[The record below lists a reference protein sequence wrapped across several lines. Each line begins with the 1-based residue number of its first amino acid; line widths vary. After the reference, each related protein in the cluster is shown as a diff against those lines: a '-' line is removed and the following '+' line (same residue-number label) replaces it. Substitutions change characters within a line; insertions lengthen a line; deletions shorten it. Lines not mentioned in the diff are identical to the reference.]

1 MDHDTPLVSSV
12 FAHPLRIDEVT
23 PEAVMERLS
32 YRLSRIVGT
41 GRQWSY
47 HGVSSRTLIDVRTLK
62 AYVQGTACPNLVKYK
77 RLLAV
82 LGPEI
87 GTELNVM
94 KGWLPRSDAVPP
106 EAVDLVD
113 LYHELKR
120 ARNIIHSVLEL
131 PETEDDTAQDSA
143 RSHKLA
149 EMMDAGDLDDVVTDE
164 MIDTLPEFRQVI
176 KVEEIG
182 TAAVASRLS
191 YRLRRMVGPGR
202 RWEIGEVAEATAI
215 DRRTL
220 QSYLDGIAC
229 PNLSR
234 YLRLGYLLGPEIGVE
249 LARMIGWEPR
259 FAPVVKLSRHEL
271 QRLADSLAHAQGAI
285 RDTVSAD
292 SIDSSAPRLIRRG
305 DRIE

>member
-1 MDHDTPLVSSV
+1 MEVDTPQIASI
-12 FAHPLRIDEVT
+12 FPHPLQIEEIT

-94 KGWLPRSDAVPP
+94 KGWLPRSDTVPP
-106 EAVDLVD
+106 EAIDLVE
-113 LYHELKR
+113 LYLELNR
-120 ARNIIHSVLEL
+120 AHNIINSVLEL
-131 PETEDDTAQDSA
+131 PESKTAPKA
-143 RSHKLA
+143 ATSHAFA
-149 EMMDAGDLDDVVTDE
+149 ELLDAGNLDDVVADE
-164 MIDTLPEFRQVI
+164 AIDTLPEFRHAI
-176 KVEEIG
+176 KVEEIS

-202 RWEIGEVAEATAI
+202 RWETGEVAEATAI

-220 QSYLDGIAC
+220 QSYLDGVAC

-234 YLRLGYLLGPEIGVE
+234 YLRLGHYLGPEIGVE

-259 FAPVVKLSRHEL
+259 FAPVVKLSRNEL
-271 QRLADSLAHAQGAI
+271 RRLARSIEQTQDAI
-285 RDTVSAD
+285 RETVSAD
-292 SIDSSAPRLIRRG
+292 SVANSAPTLIRRD

>member
-1 MDHDTPLVSSV
+1 MDNETGVGSSV

-87 GTELNVM
+87 GTELNIM

-113 LYHELKR
+113 LFHELKR
-120 ARNIIHSVLEL
+120 ARNIIHSVLGI
-131 PETEDDTAQDSA
+131 PETRGEVAHAGTSNE
-143 RSHKLA
+143 KLA
-149 EMMDAGDLDDVVTDE
+149 DIMDAADLDDIVTDD
-164 MIDTLPEFRQVI
+164 IVDTLPEFRQVI
-176 KVEEIG
+176 KVEEIS

-234 YLRLGYLLGPEIGVE
+234 YLRLGYFLGPEIGVE
-249 LARMIGWEPR
+249 MARMIGWEPR
-259 FAPVVKLSRHEL
+259 FAPVVGLSRQEL
-271 QRLADSLAHAQGAI
+271 QQLAESLAHAQNAV
-285 RDTVSAD
+285 RDTVCAD
-292 SIDSSAPRLIRRG
+292 SIENSAPRLIRRG
-305 DRIE
+305 DRID

>member
-1 MDHDTPLVSSV
+1 MENQSPPISSV
-12 FAHPLRIDEVT
+12 FTQPLRIDEVR

-94 KGWLPRSDAVPP
+94 KGWLPRCDAVPP

-113 LYHELKR
+113 LYLDLKR
-120 ARNIIHSVLEL
+120 ARNIIHSVLGISEIEEVAEPASKHSDVL
-131 PETEDDTAQDSA
+131 DEFLDTGNFDDIVAD
-143 RSHKLA
+143 
-149 EMMDAGDLDDVVTDE
+149 EVT
-164 MIDTLPEFRQVI
+164 DTLPEFRHAI
-176 KVEEIG
+176 KVDEIG

-202 RWEIGEVAEATAI
+202 RWDLNEVAEATSI

-220 QSYLDGIAC
+220 QSYLDGVAC

-234 YLRLGYLLGPEIGVE
+234 YLRLGYFLGPEIGVE

-259 FAPVVKLSRHEL
+259 FAPVVNLSRHEL
-271 QRLADSLAHAQGAI
+271 EQLANSILKAQSAI
-285 RDTVSAD
+285 RDTVSVE
-292 SIDSSAPRLIRRG
+292 SIDNAAPRLIRRG
-305 DRIE
+305 DKIE